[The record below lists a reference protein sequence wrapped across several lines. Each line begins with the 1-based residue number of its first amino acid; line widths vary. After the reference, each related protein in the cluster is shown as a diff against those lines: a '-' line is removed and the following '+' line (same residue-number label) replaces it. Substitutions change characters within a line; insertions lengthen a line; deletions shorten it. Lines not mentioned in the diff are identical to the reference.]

1 MLKTIRAMGM
11 AVALLAAAGSAQAA
25 AVPVT
30 DGTDGVAVERP
41 ADRGTLT
48 FSSTASSEGG
58 QAESATGGTGSISF
72 QGSIQTSTPCFNVTG
87 SHRERGSRIVVTV
100 TAAPTDGICA
110 QVITYH
116 NYSGAV
122 SGLAAGTYDF
132 QIVEAVG
139 GRSTT
144 VLSQQVTVS

>member
-1 MLKTIRAMGM
+1 MLKTIRAAGL
-11 AVALLAAAGSAQAA
+11 AVAVLAAAGSAQAA
-25 AVPVT
+25 VPAPG
-30 DGTDGVAVERP
+30 GTDGPGVER
-41 ADRGTLT
+41 AAYRATLT
-48 FSSTASSEGG
+48 FSSTASSESG

-72 QGSIQTSTPCFNVTG
+72 QGSVQTSTPCFNVTG
-87 SHRERGSRIVVTV
+87 SQRQRGSRIVLTV

-116 NYSGAV
+116 NYSGAI
-122 SGLAAGTYDF
+122 SGLAPGTYDF

-144 VLSQQVTVS
+144 VLTQQVTVS

>member
-1 MLKTIRAMGM
+1 MLKTIRAM
-11 AVALLAAAGSAQAA
+11 AVAAAVLAAGSAQAA
-25 AVPVT
+25 VPVT
-30 DGTDGVAVERP
+30 GGAGGMAVEQP
-41 ADRGTLT
+41 AYWGTLA
-48 FSSTASSEGG
+48 FSSTASSESG
-58 QAESATGGTGSISF
+58 QAESATGGTGTISF

-122 SGLAAGTYDF
+122 SGLAPGTYDF

-144 VLSQQVTVS
+144 VLTQQVTVS